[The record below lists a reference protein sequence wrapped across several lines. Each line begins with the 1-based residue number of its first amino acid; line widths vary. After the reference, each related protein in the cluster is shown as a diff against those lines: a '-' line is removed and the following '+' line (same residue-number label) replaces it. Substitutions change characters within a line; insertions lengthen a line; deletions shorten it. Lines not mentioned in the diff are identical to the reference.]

1 MHVFNGTNDA
11 IISYQIRLFKSTYG
25 IYVILKVIFIDTK
38 VSNIALYIYNVNAL
52 LSKIKMKQEWL
63 CIFYKKFQFFQ
74 I

>member
-38 VSNIALYIYNVNAL
+38 VSNIALFIYNVNVL
-52 LSKIKMKQEWL
+52 LGKIKMKQEWL

>member
-25 IYVILKVIFIDTK
+25 IYVILLVIFIDTK
-38 VSNIALYIYNVNAL
+38 LSNANIDIDNVNVIL
-52 LSKIKMKQEWL
+52 GKIKMKQEWL
-63 CIFYKKFQFFQ
+63 CIFYKKFQFFK

>member
-25 IYVILKVIFIDTK
+25 IYVILNMIFIDTK
-38 VSNIALYIYNVNAL
+38 VSNIALYNVNVL
-52 LSKIKMKQEWL
+52 LGKIKMKQEWL

>member
-38 VSNIALYIYNVNAL
+38 VSNIALYNVNVL
-52 LSKIKMKQEWL
+52 LGKIKMKQEWL

>member
-38 VSNIALYIYNVNAL
+38 VSNIALYIMYYLA
-52 LSKIKMKQEWL
+52 K
-63 CIFYKKFQFFQ
+63 
-74 I
+74 